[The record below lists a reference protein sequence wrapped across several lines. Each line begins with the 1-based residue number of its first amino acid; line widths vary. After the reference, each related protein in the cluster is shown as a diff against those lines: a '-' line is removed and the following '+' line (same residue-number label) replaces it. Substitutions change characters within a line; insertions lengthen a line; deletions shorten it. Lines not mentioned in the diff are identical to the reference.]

1 MRIDYLVF
9 FNPISMK
16 LSKLILSTI
25 LVVLFSCKTT
35 DNPNSVHQTKP
46 KNVILLIGDGTGLS
60 QISSA
65 FFFKETNPNYARFKH
80 IGLIKTSSSIED
92 VTDSAASGT
101 AFASG
106 VKTYNGAIGVAVDS
120 TEVPTIVEI
129 ASPKNINSG
138 VISTSSIVHATPAS
152 FYAHALRRGYY
163 EEIAAD
169 LSVSDI
175 DFFAGGGTKFFN
187 KRKDGRDLLNEMS
200 AKNFKIDTTALGSFD
215 TIKNNDKV
223 GYLFGSEHMPSIDQ
237 GRGDY
242 LPRAT
247 ELGIKFLNKN
257 KTNFFLMV
265 EGSQVDWGG
274 HANDADYLIS
284 ELIDFD
290 EAIGKA
296 LDFAKKDGNTLVIV
310 TADHETGGFTLA
322 STTRKNE
329 KGEEYS
335 DYTKVSGIF
344 STKGHSATLVPVFA
358 YGPGAELFSGVYENN
373 EIFHKILNV
382 TGWNN

>member
-1 MRIDYLVF
+1 
-9 FNPISMK
+9 MK
-16 LSKLILSTI
+16 LTKLMLSAFFI
-25 LVVLFSCKTT
+25 ALFSCKTT
-35 DNPNSVHQTKP
+35 DTQLTTKSSAP

-65 FFFKETNPNYARFKH
+65 FFYKETEPNYGRFNH

-106 VKTYNGAIGVAVDS
+106 VKTYNGAIGVTTDS

-129 ASPKNINSG
+129 ATKKNIRSG

-163 EEIAAD
+163 EEIASDMVA
-169 LSVSDI
+169 SDI

-187 KRKDGRDLLNEMS
+187 KRKDGRNLLSELK
-200 AKNFKIDTTALGSFD
+200 AKSFNIDTTQLGNFNG
-215 TIKNNDKV
+215 IKSYSKV
-223 GYLFGSEHMPSIDQ
+223 GYLFGTEHMPPTAK

-242 LPRAT
+242 LPKAT
-247 ELGIKFLNKN
+247 ELGIKFLSKDNS
-257 KTNFFLMV
+257 NFFLMV

-274 HANDADYLIS
+274 HANDTDYLIT

-290 EAIGKA
+290 DTIGKA

-322 STTRKNE
+322 ASKKTNAEGK
-329 KGEEYS
+329 EYS
-335 DYTKVSGIF
+335 DYSEVEGIF
-344 STKGHSATLVPVFA
+344 STGGHSATLIPVFA
-358 YGPGAELFSGVYENN
+358 YGPGAEEFSGVYENN
-373 EIFHKILNV
+373 EIFHKILKV
-382 TGWNN
+382 TKWKSNN